1 MTRGILIAGNES
13 SLLAAI
19 GAEAAKRVERYAEAL
34 VPNRLSGAVPAASS
48 KPPHSP
54 DNGLPSGKGADPG
67 SGGSSG
73 PRIGVEWNAGSPL
86 SAKTVVLAA
95 ENRLGQI
102 NEAILVCTP
111 PSVRRK
117 MTELH
122 PADIEIMVNDHI
134 RGWFYLVRELASAF
148 RAKKAGTLALVY
160 SEIASGG
167 GKDETAD
174 LLGPA
179 AAAAFRAFTQSL
191 LAASRQEPYLTMGFS
206 SSEPGEEKNF
216 SAFIFKLLDGGSGK
230 NNGRLYKFGRFG
242 RFGLFGR

>member
-19 GAEAAKRVERYAEAL
+19 GAEAAKRVDRYAEAL
-34 VPNRLSGAVPAASS
+34 VPNRLSEAVSAVPPAARSA
-48 KPPHSP
+48 
-54 DNGLPSGKGADPG
+54 DAGAPANQG
-67 SGGSSG
+67 SGSSG
-73 PRIGVEWNAGSPL
+73 PRIGVKWNAGSPI
-86 SAKTVVLAA
+86 SARTVVLAA
-95 ENRLGQI
+95 ENRLAQI

-117 MTELH
+117 MAELN

-134 RGWFYLVRELASAF
+134 RGWFYLVRELASVF
-148 RAKKAGTLALVY
+148 RARKAGTLALVY

-167 GKDETAD
+167 GKDEAAD
-174 LLGPA
+174 LLGPS

-191 LAASRQEPYLTMGFS
+191 LAASYQESCLTMGFS

-216 SAFIFKLLDGGSGK
+216 AAFIFKLLDEGNRK
-230 NNGRLYKFGRFG
+230 NNGRLHKFGRLN
-242 RFGLFGR
+242 LFGR

>member
-13 SLLAAI
+13 SLLAAV
-19 GAEAAKRVERYAEAL
+19 GAEAAKRVDRYAEAL
-34 VPNRLSGAVPAASS
+34 IPDRLSGAVTGVSAVPAPR
-48 KPPHSP
+48 PP
-54 DNGLPSGKGADPG
+54 DAGVPSGGGADPAG
-67 SGGSSG
+67 GGSSG

-86 SAKTVVLAA
+86 SARTVALAA

-102 NEAILVCTP
+102 DEAILVCAP

-117 MTELH
+117 MAELR
-122 PADIEIMVNDHI
+122 PADIEIMVNNHI
-134 RGWFYLVRELASAF
+134 RGWFYLARELASVF
-148 RAKKAGTLALVY
+148 RARKAGTLALVY

-191 LAASRQEPYLTMGFS
+191 LAASHQEPYLTMGFS

-216 SAFIFKLLDGGSGK
+216 SAFIFKLLDEGGRKS
-230 NNGRLYKFGRFG
+230 NGRLHKFG

>member
-1 MTRGILIAGNES
+1 M
-13 SLLAAI
+13 
-19 GAEAAKRVERYAEAL
+19 
-34 VPNRLSGAVPAASS
+34 
-48 KPPHSP
+48 
-54 DNGLPSGKGADPG
+54 
-67 SGGSSG
+67 
-73 PRIGVEWNAGSPL
+73 EWNAGSPL
-86 SAKTVVLAA
+86 SARTVALAA

-117 MTELH
+117 MAELH

-134 RGWFYLVRELASAF
+134 RGWFYLVRELASVF
-148 RAKKAGTLALVY
+148 RTKKAGTLALVY
-160 SEIASGG
+160 SETASGG

-179 AAAAFRAFTQSL
+179 ATAAFRAFTQSL
-191 LAASRQEPYLTMGFS
+191 LAASHQEPYLTMGFS

-216 SAFIFKLLDGGSGK
+216 SAFIFKLLDEGNRK

-242 RFGLFGR
+242 LFGR

>member
-13 SLLAAI
+13 SLLAAV
-19 GAEAAKRVERYAEAL
+19 GAEAAKRVDRYAEAL
-34 VPNRLSGAVPAASS
+34 IPNRLSGAVSAVSRS
-48 KPPHSP
+48 V
-54 DNGLPSGKGADPG
+54 DTGTPSDQGADG
-67 SGGSSG
+67 SGSRTS
-73 PRIGVEWNAGSPL
+73 VEWNAGSPL
-86 SAKTVVLAA
+86 SARTVVLAA
-95 ENRLGQI
+95 ENRLVQI
-102 NEAILVCTP
+102 NEAILVCAP

-117 MTELH
+117 MPELD

-134 RGWFYLVRELASAF
+134 RGWFYLARELSSLF
-148 RAKKAGTLALVY
+148 RAKKTGTLAMVY

-191 LAASRQEPYLTMGFS
+191 LAASYQESCLTMGFS

-216 SAFIFKLLDGGSGK
+216 AAFIFKLLDEGNRK
-230 NNGRLYKFGRFG
+230 NNGRIHRFG
-242 RFGLFGR
+242 RFNLFGR